1 MDIAT
6 VRKAYPQ
13 YGDLSD
19 DHLATALHKKYY
31 SDLPYEEFAGKIGLK
46 AAQPTTKSEGRSAVN
61 MAIAALSTPLREL
74 PGIKRGIEDVV
85 DAGAQMLV
93 NALPQGAVNLANRA
107 LGSRLAPTAE
117 QFNQQQAREEVDYQA
132 RRLGT
137 GVDAGRLV
145 GNIAGTVPLAAALPG
160 PGATL
165 ASTALRGASTGAA
178 VGSLNPVTNA
188 DEPFWEQKGKQAA
201 LGAVAGGVASP
212 LLQVASRVVAP
223 RVDAAVK
230 YLQDRGVRPRPG
242 QLIGPRAAA
251 VEDKAMSAP
260 IVGDAIAGAQRRAVE
275 DFNRAAYNEVLKPL
289 GQKYSGPVG
298 RDGIAAVQD
307 TLGKAY
313 DDVLPNLRWKAD
325 PKFVG
330 EFKKIAGMAQSL
342 PPDKYTQFQRVME
355 NELIPRVRGGTMDGI
370 SFKELESELGRLA
383 RTYASSSSADD
394 RVLANG
400 INEVLTSARSA
411 LERSN
416 PKFAG
421 QLRRINQAYATFT
434 RVQDAAGRVGTE
446 EGIFTPN
453 HLLSAVR
460 NMDKSAR
467 KGAFARGDALLQGLA
482 ENGKKVLGIKYPDSG
497 TAGRLANMGAGAA
510 LVTNPALTL
519 GGGLA
524 ASLPYTQ
531 TGQSIANSL
540 LTQRSPW
547 ARPVG
552 EAINKVSVPGG
563 GVLGPLGAGILF
575 GTEEEANGYYGN
587 RR

>member
-6 VRKAYPQ
+6 VRKQYPQ

-19 DHLATALHKKYY
+19 QELATALHQKFYA
-31 SDLPYEEFAGKIGLK
+31 DMPYDQFAGKIGI
-46 AAQPTTKSEGRSAVN
+46 ASAEPEKPKTQSVVD
-61 MAIAALSTPLREL
+61 MALSMLMRPAIES
-74 PGIKRGIEDVV
+74 RGMKKGVEDIF
-85 DAGAQMLV
+85 DAAAGNLV
-93 NALPQGAVNLANRA
+93 NALPEGVVNLANKA
-107 LGSRLAPTAE
+107 LGSRLAPTAQ
-117 QFNQQQAREEVDYQA
+117 QFNQQQDAAEKAYQA
-132 RRLGT
+132 NRPT
-137 GVDAGRLV
+137 SGVDVGRLV
-145 GNIAGTVPLAAALPG
+145 GNVAATAPLAAALPG

-165 ASTALRGASTGAA
+165 AGTAVRGALSGGA
-178 VGSLNPVTNA
+178 VGSLQPVTDA
-188 DEPFWEQKGKQAA
+188 SRPFWDQKAEQVGVGA
-201 LGAVAGGVASP
+201 LSGGIMAPALQLAGRIIS
-212 LLQVASRVVAP
+212 P

-230 YLQDRGVRPRPG
+230 YLQDRGVTPRPG

-251 VEDKAMSAP
+251 FEDKAMSAP

-307 TLGKAY
+307 TLSKAY
-313 DDVLPNLRWKAD
+313 DDVLPNLQWKAD

-330 EFKKIAGMAQSL
+330 EFKKIASMAQSL
-342 PPDKYTQFQRVME
+342 PPDKYTQFQKVME
-355 NELIPRVRGGTMDGI
+355 NELIPRVKGGAMDGI
-370 SFKELESELGRLA
+370 SFKELESELSRFA

-400 INEVLTSARSA
+400 INEVLTSARAA
-411 LERSN
+411 LERGN
-416 PKFAG
+416 PKFAP
-421 QLRRINQAYATFT
+421 QLRKINQAYATFT

-467 KGAFARGDALLQGLA
+467 KGAFARGDALLQTLA
-482 ENGKKVLGIKYPDSG
+482 ENGKKVIGIKYPDSG

-510 LVTNPALTL
+510 LVTNPALTI
-519 GGGLA
+519 GGGVVG
-524 ASLPYTQ
+524 SLPYTQ
-531 TGQSIANSL
+531 TGQSIANTL
-540 LTQRSPW
+540 LTKRSPW

-552 EAINKVSVPGG
+552 QAVQDLSVPGG
-563 GVLGPLGAGILF
+563 SLFGPIGAGLLLAPQ
-575 GTEEEANGYYGN
+575 EE
-587 RR
+587 R